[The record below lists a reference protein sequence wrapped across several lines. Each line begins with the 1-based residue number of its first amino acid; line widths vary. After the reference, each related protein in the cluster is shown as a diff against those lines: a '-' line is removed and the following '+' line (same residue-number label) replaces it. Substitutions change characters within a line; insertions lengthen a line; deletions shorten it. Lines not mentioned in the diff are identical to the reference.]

1 MRQITDFNFQN
12 NLIQIVDT
20 ENALW
25 FVAKQCCDVL
35 NITKYRDMLAT
46 LDPDQRA
53 STVMD
58 TPGGRQEVSLINESG
73 LYELIFRSRSPAAK
87 PFRKWVTGQ
96 VLPTLR
102 KTGSY
107 AITEHHIP
115 QTRAEALRLA
125 ADLAEQL
132 EQAEQRLVE
141 QAPQVQFA
149 EAIQTSDE
157 LMSVSEVAKL
167 LQVGTNKLF
176 QWLRH
181 NPAKRPFLIRMGDAR
196 NEPADQYINAGH
208 ARVVATPWEQTH
220 TNGRQT
226 KRISRKTM
234 ITGSGL
240 RLIQKWLTGVNL

>member
-1 MRQITDFNFQN
+1 MRQITEFIFDGQPVRIEDKDGNPWFIARDVCAVLKLDNMGQ
-12 NLIQIVDT
+12 
-20 ENALW
+20 ALNSIPEKSKG
-25 FVAKQCCDVL
+25 VT
-35 NITKYRDMLAT
+35 IG
-46 LDPDQRA
+46 
-53 STVMD
+53 D
-58 TPGGRQEVSLINESG
+58 TPGGRQEMRIIDEGG
-73 LYELIFRSRSPAAK
+73 LYRLIFKSRSAAAER
-87 PFRKWVTGQ
+87 FQAWVTED
-96 VLPTLR
+96 VLPSIR

-107 AITEHHIP
+107 AVAEHHIP

-132 EQAEQRLVE
+132 EQAEQQLLQ

-149 EAIQTSDE
+149 EAIQASDE